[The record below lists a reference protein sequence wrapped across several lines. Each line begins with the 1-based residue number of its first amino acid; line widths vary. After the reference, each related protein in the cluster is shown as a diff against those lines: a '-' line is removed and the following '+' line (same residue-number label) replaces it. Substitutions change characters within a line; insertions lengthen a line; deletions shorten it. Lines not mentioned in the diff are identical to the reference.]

1 MIPVALDL
9 ETHLFGPGNL
19 APLPIVAS
27 IASHGEV
34 LLTKDWRSEIAG
46 LLQSR
51 RVLLVGHN
59 IAYDLACV
67 YQHAPELRGLIWQA
81 YDSGR
86 VSDTGLRDRI
96 ILLADGRRTFDDS
109 AKWASRPEP
118 SGPVRPTFSLT
129 EAVRRNLPD
138 AADWAWWLGSK
149 GKGTPAPADEDSP
162 LLAPDTEA
170 MDPWRT
176 RYAEL
181 EHLAVAD
188 WPEAARR
195 YAEADGLLTLRVW
208 EAQRSMAANMADTD
222 LPHLL
227 RNEADQVQAAWA
239 LHLIAAWGL
248 ITDEERVADYETL
261 WRRLS
266 SSLLSKLV
274 TEGVVRQTRQGAT
287 KDTVEIQRRV
297 EAAFKR
303 MDRPVPRTDSGRVS
317 MAREALEATGDHSLL
332 LLAEQTK
339 LEKLIGTYLPVLK
352 AGTDAP
358 LHTRYEVM
366 LETGRTSSS
375 NPNLQNLPR
384 DLFVRDYDRGGARV
398 PISVREAFIPRAGNG
413 FISVDYDTLELRT
426 LAQVAHA
433 VTGGKS
439 VLAKVLNA
447 GMDPHLDLAALMLKT
462 TYEDAQARMKAGDGM
477 VKRARTAA
485 KPANFGY
492 PGGLGAA
499 AFADYARTY
508 TGGELNLTEARA
520 IEIKDYW
527 TKKWPEMPAYFAYV
541 ESQRRAQ
548 SYNVRMPGS
557 GLLRKG
563 CTFPAACNCYFQS
576 LAAHGAKRALYRVLR
591 ACYAEPASPLYGCH
605 PVAFIHDEVI
615 LEAPLDAVHEA
626 GVELSRLMC
635 ETMQAVVPDVRIS
648 ASPAAMRRWY
658 KGAEPVWS
666 DGRLVPWEP
675 KPTA

>member
-34 LLTKDWRSEIAG
+34 RLTKDWRSEIAG

-51 RVLLVGHN
+51 RVLLIGHN

-109 AKWASRPEP
+109 AKWASRPEQP
-118 SGPVRPTFSLT
+118 GPVRSTFSLT

-149 GKGTPAPADEDSP
+149 GTGTPAPADEDSP

-188 WPEAARR
+188 WPEAARK

-248 ITDEERVADYETL
+248 IGLLVAVFPANVNMALHPER
-261 WRRLS
+261 WK
-266 SSLLSKLV
+266 KLNPI
-274 TEGVVRQTRQGAT
+274 GLY
-287 KDTVEIQRRV
+287 
-297 EAAFKR
+297 
-303 MDRPVPRTDSGRVS
+303 
-317 MAREALEATGDHSLL
+317 AR
-332 LLAEQTK
+332 
-339 LEKLIGTYLPVLK
+339 LPVQGLLIYW
-352 AGTDAP
+352 AW
-358 LHTRYEVM
+358 
-366 LETGRTSSS
+366 
-375 NPNLQNLPR
+375 
-384 DLFVRDYDRGGARV
+384 
-398 PISVREAFIPRAGNG
+398 
-413 FISVDYDTLELRT
+413 
-426 LAQVAHA
+426 
-433 VTGGKS
+433 
-439 VLAKVLNA
+439 
-447 GMDPHLDLAALMLKT
+447 
-462 TYEDAQARMKAGDGM
+462 TY
-477 VKRARTAA
+477 TAA
-485 KPANFGY
+485 
-492 PGGLGAA
+492 
-499 AFADYARTY
+499 
-508 TGGELNLTEARA
+508 
-520 IEIKDYW
+520 
-527 TKKWPEMPAYFAYV
+527 
-541 ESQRRAQ
+541 
-548 SYNVRMPGS
+548 
-557 GLLRKG
+557 
-563 CTFPAACNCYFQS
+563 
-576 LAAHGAKRALYRVLR
+576 
-591 ACYAEPASPLYGCH
+591 
-605 PVAFIHDEVI
+605 
-615 LEAPLDAVHEA
+615 
-626 GVELSRLMC
+626 
-635 ETMQAVVPDVRIS
+635 
-648 ASPAAMRRWY
+648 
-658 KGAEPVWS
+658 
-666 DGRLVPWEP
+666 
-675 KPTA
+675 